1 MIFKHC
7 ELSLQLENYIFLK
20 ENVKKESE
28 PPELI
33 KTGSRQV
40 SAGPKDQSG
49 IFGDRGEARLI
60 LDLEGAISDS
70 PNFNLNQFKT
80 SLESKDMYGNEQV
93 SKQHVI
99 QAANHAKLSVN
110 KDVLKRWLS
119 ACDPIH
125 RGIYRIPK
133 LVSFLERSQ
142 PNVIARMK
150 SGKDLSK
157 SHGNL
162 SCKYFHNSYRSI
174 PI

>member
-1 MIFKHC
+1 M
-7 ELSLQLENYIFLK
+7 
-20 ENVKKESE
+20 
-28 PPELI
+28 
-33 KTGSRQV
+33 
-40 SAGPKDQSG
+40 SASPKDQSG
-49 IFGDRGEARLI
+49 IFGDRGDARLI
-60 LDLEGAISDS
+60 LDLESAISDS

-133 LVSFLERSQ
+133 LISFLERSQ

-162 SCKYFHNSYRSI
+162 SCKHFHHILWVLVQSI
-174 PI
+174 FPSVYLVFENHLKKFHFLCRW